1 MTSATPPGHP
11 APWPE
16 PLPESVRLSWTT
28 IRAWRERGYRV
39 SEERSAGWLYLLAR
53 SDRESA
59 VYKIVGPVFDG
70 QIGHYCGLRI
80 A

>member
-1 MTSATPPGHP
+1 MTSATPPARPGSG
-11 APWPE
+11 PE
-16 PLPESVRLSWTT
+16 PLPESVRLNWTT
-28 IRAWRERGYRV
+28 IRSWRERGYRV
-39 SEERSAGWLYLLAR
+39 SETRSAGWLYLLAR

-70 QIGHYCGLRI
+70 QIGHYRGLRI